1 MAYVDLNPFRIGLC
15 KTTEASDHSRIKK
28 GMAQVFDLKQASNED
43 LTPKNKI
50 LMRPLQT
57 FSGSVI

>member
-1 MAYVDLNPFRIGLC
+1 MAYVDLNPFSIGLC
-15 KTTEASDHSRIKK
+15 KTPEASDHSRVKK
-28 GMAQVFDLKQASNED
+28 GMAQVFDQKEASNEG